1 MLTVEEAQAKIL
13 SAVSSAPPVP
23 FSIENSLGL
32 TLAEDIV
39 ADIDNPPFDNSAV
52 DGYAVIADDTSNATS
67 ENTIYLNPIDVVF
80 AGDNPSLAITNGQ
93 CCRVMTGAPMPTG
106 ADSMIMIEDTTL
118 QPNGTIAINTATIV
132 GDYVRKRAND
142 IHVGEVVI
150 EAGKSIQPAD
160 VAAMAALGYSTVSCH
175 PFPKVV
181 VFSSGDELVEIDQF
195 PSFGKIRDANRY
207 AIAALIKES
216 GAEALF
222 HEKLPDNLDHTIERL
237 SFASRSGANIVIT
250 TGGVSVGDKDFI
262 KPAIEHLGSL
272 ELWRVAMRPG
282 KPLAFGMI
290 GDTLVFG
297 LPGNPVSA
305 QVTFELFVRPV
316 IRKWMGN
323 KRLHRQKVQA
333 ALSDNLERT
342 PGRQEYIRC
351 SLYRSPF
358 GYTADIA
365 RSQSSGAFKS
375 MIGANGLIIVD
386 AEKSFLA
393 KNEIVD
399 VLLLEDH
406 IA

>member
-1 MLTVEEAQAKIL
+1 
-13 SAVSSAPPVP
+13 
-23 FSIENSLGL
+23 
-32 TLAEDIV
+32 
-39 ADIDNPPFDNSAV
+39 
-52 DGYAVIADDTSNATS
+52 
-67 ENTIYLNPIDVVF
+67 
-80 AGDNPSLAITNGQ
+80 
-93 CCRVMTGAPMPTG
+93 
-106 ADSMIMIEDTTL
+106 
-118 QPNGTIAINTATIV
+118 
-132 GDYVRKRAND
+132 
-142 IHVGEVVI
+142 
-150 EAGKSIQPAD
+150 
-160 VAAMAALGYSTVSCH
+160 
-175 PFPKVV
+175 
-181 VFSSGDELVEIDQF
+181 
-195 PSFGKIRDANRY
+195 
-207 AIAALIKES
+207 
-216 GAEALF
+216 
-222 HEKLPDNLDHTIERL
+222 
-237 SFASRSGANIVIT
+237 
-250 TGGVSVGDKDFI
+250 
-262 KPAIEHLGSL
+262 
-272 ELWRVAMRPG
+272 MRPG

-297 LPGNPVSA
+297 WPGNPVSA